1 MKTARK
7 SKKTSFRA
15 NASFNAKLTTA
26 RIATA
31 RQKNLKMSTA
41 RIIKN

>member
-1 MKTARK
+1 MKTAQK
-7 SKKTSFRA
+7 SKKRHFEQMQVLMR
-15 NASFNAKLTTA
+15 KLTTA